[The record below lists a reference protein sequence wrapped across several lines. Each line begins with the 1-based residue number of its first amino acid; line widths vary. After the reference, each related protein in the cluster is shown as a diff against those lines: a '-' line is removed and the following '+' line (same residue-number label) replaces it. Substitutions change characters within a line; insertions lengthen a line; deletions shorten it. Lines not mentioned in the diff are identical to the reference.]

1 MSLHWEALVAGR
13 VFLAAALSVAF
24 WGTLRAQPMQ
34 QSSAGTLSEAIGTFK
49 HEKDAAEQYAV
60 ILSTVAKSDTV
71 LYLRGFKLYA
81 DAKSDFEGLIAEL
94 RFDLVNGQ
102 DLATSAKFNETLK
115 GAAEKRVAFT
125 SFVSGEID
133 KLQGARPGLPDV
145 ITAVPKLVTAISEA
159 GLSIW
164 KAYHDAGKERRDAI
178 MSELDHLEWRSFAEL
193 AKP

>member
-1 MSLHWEALVAGR
+1 MTRR
-13 VFLAAALSVAF
+13 VFLAAALSAAF
-24 WGTLRAQPMQ
+24 CGSLRAQPARPP
-34 QSSAGTLSEAIGTFK
+34 SAGTVSEAIGTFK

-60 ILSTVAKSDTV
+60 ILSTVAKNDTV

-94 RFDLVNGQ
+94 RFDLLNGR
-102 DLATSAKFNETLK
+102 DLARSAKFNQALK

-125 SFVSGEID
+125 SFVSSEID

-145 ITAVPKLVTAISEA
+145 ITAVPELVKAISDA

-164 KAYHDAGKERRDAI
+164 KVYHDAGKERRDAI
-178 MSELDHLEWRSFAEL
+178 MNELERLEWRSFADL